1 MAKSTFS
8 GVAIKGIAGA
18 VPRDKV
24 NNLHDHTFCTE
35 EERKNIIALT
45 GVREYRIA
53 PADLCAS
60 DLCEAAAANL
70 LEGLKVDAGSIDA
83 VIFASMTPDYIIP
96 STACL
101 LQDKL
106 GCPVSTIAYDINM
119 GCSAYVV
126 GLYNACALL
135 QGGNLQRVLL
145 LTGDTQTKLCHRKD
159 KNVVFLL
166 ADGGAATLLEKTDSE
181 GDRITIEIETDGSG
195 YDKLF
200 IPAGGFRN
208 PSNAS
213 TREVKEQADGGVR
226 SQEHLYMDGM
236 EIFKFSSSGVVKSI
250 KSFLEQAHLSA
261 EDFDYFIMHQANKFM
276 TDKIARKLKFPKE
289 KVPYSLQMYGNTG
302 SASIPLTITHNYREM
317 FPEGRHRCLLSG
329 FGIGLSWG
337 TVDVVLDN
345 IFCPAVIEC

>member
-24 NNLHDHTFCTE
+24 NNINDHTFCTE
-35 EERKNIIALT
+35 DERKNIIALT

-135 QGGNLQRVLL
+135 QG
-145 LTGDTQTKLCHRKD
+145 
-159 KNVVFLL
+159 
-166 ADGGAATLLEKTDSE
+166 
-181 GDRITIEIETDGSG
+181 EIYNE
-195 YDKLF
+195 
-200 IPAGGFRN
+200 
-208 PSNAS
+208 
-213 TREVKEQADGGVR
+213 
-226 SQEHLYMDGM
+226 
-236 EIFKFSSSGVVKSI
+236 
-250 KSFLEQAHLSA
+250 
-261 EDFDYFIMHQANKFM
+261 
-276 TDKIARKLKFPKE
+276 
-289 KVPYSLQMYGNTG
+289 
-302 SASIPLTITHNYREM
+302 
-317 FPEGRHRCLLSG
+317 
-329 FGIGLSWG
+329 
-337 TVDVVLDN
+337 
-345 IFCPAVIEC
+345 FCF